1 VADVQGSNPSHQAQL
16 RSHFELS
23 RDFAWDSSA
32 YFVGRLPAQ
41 FVASYTRLDTQLTW
55 RIAERTELSL
65 VGQNLLTDHHAEF
78 NDQLQS
84 VSSSWINRSVFAKIT
99 WQF

>member
-1 VADVQGSNPSHQAQL
+1 L
-16 RSHFELS
+16 
-23 RDFAWDSSA
+23 AWDASA

-55 RIAERTELSL
+55 KVAERVELSL
-65 VGQNLLTDHHAEF
+65 TGQNLLRDHRTEF
-78 NDQLQS
+78 NDPFQA
-84 VSSSWINRSVFAKIT
+84 VNSSQVKRCAYAKLT